1 MLTCPCVSLPLRVS
15 AGWRLLHLQLFKAAA
30 DRNVYMGRVC
40 GSGVC
45 AEPEAIEES
54 MATAITNGCRLV
66 CVHYMTSDLTYV
78 GAAAA
83 TAPFWKA
90 CARTGF

>member
-1 MLTCPCVSLPLRVS
+1 MDRGLTFTSRCYAVLVGGRD
-15 AGWRLLHLQLFKAAA
+15 LQLFKAAA

-54 MATAITNGCRLV
+54 MVTAIENGCRLV

-90 CARTGF
+90 CARSGF